1 MTSQTN
7 QIRNVNTQEKESN
20 AMSTDINADLDK
32 ARNEGIR
39 DILRR
44 FADGHPAADS
54 IVAHHTTPRHK
65 ISIPEG
71 MTTARASKQLAQAA
85 TAEQE
90 EKAFNKT
97 YRYRPWDGAAA
108 LSRVMKKYFGTSG
121 RGLAVHSFFGS
132 TPPQEI
138 EIEIAYGETISVPW
152 GRIEFEP
159 FEGTMDLGSS
169 YDPEYGPLFQ
179 VQVVAKKKYS
189 AEVYGFF
196 KMLELELQDHSIYKG
211 KAIRGNDEPRFL
223 DLTVDPSVVY
233 NDDVYASLDQSVWG
247 VIREAEL
254 LRSLNVKTD
263 PKVLLHG
270 PYGTG
275 KSEAG
280 RMTAKIA
287 TDNGWTFISFNS
299 GKSNLSDLEKTMQT
313 ARLLA
318 PAVVFVE
325 DVDLYA
331 SDEDNKAQSRM
342 LEMFDGISSKNQEVM
357 VLMTS
362 NRPANFSKGM
372 LRAGRINKMIEIG
385 PLDRKATERLIR
397 IVNKDMLGEV
407 DFDAVW
413 EATEGFEPAFIRQ
426 TFDDARQ
433 AAAIRHATDLRAAG
447 VYTEESAKKFLLTT
461 EDFVTAANVMRPQHH
476 SHMTAKE
483 QEKAPSLEQ
492 ILRSTLVSGLVED
505 MMLTNENI
513 GAINTRLIEK

>member
-1 MTSQTN
+1 MSIDT
-7 QIRNVNTQEKESN
+7 NVN
-20 AMSTDINADLDK
+20 LDK
-32 ARNEGIR
+32 QRNEGIR
-39 DILRR
+39 DLMRQ
-44 FADGHPAADS
+44 FADGHPSADS
-54 IVAHHTTPRHK
+54 IVAHHETPAHK
-65 ISIPEG
+65 ISIPET
-71 MTTARASKQLAQAA
+71 MTTARAAKQLAQAA

-108 LSRVMKKYFGTSG
+108 LHRVLKKYFGTTG
-121 RGLAVHSFFGS
+121 RGVAVQSFFGS

-138 EIEIAYGETISVPW
+138 EIEVSYTETISVPW
-152 GRIEFEP
+152 GLIEFEP
-159 FEGTMDLGSS
+159 FEGTLNLGSS

-196 KMLELELQDHSIYKG
+196 KMLELELLDHSIYKG

-223 DLTVDPSVVY
+223 DLRVDPSVVF
-233 NDDVYASLDQSVWG
+233 NSDVASSLDQSVWG
-247 VIREAEL
+247 VIREADL

-280 RMTAKIA
+280 RMTAKVA

-299 GKSNLSDLEKTMQT
+299 GKSTLSDLEKTMQT

-362 NRPANFSKGM
+362 NRPAAFSKGM

-385 PLDRKATERLIR
+385 PLNREATERLIR
-397 IVNKDMLGEV
+397 LVNKDMLGEV

-447 VYTEESAKKFLLTT
+447 TYTEEAAKKFLLTT

-476 SHMTAKE
+476 SHAEAKE

-492 ILRSTLVSGLVED
+492 IIRMSLVSGIVED
-505 MMLTNENI
+505 LRLENDQI
-513 GAINTRLIEK
+513 GSISAGLIEK

>member
-1 MTSQTN
+1 MTSTN
-7 QIRNVNTQEKESN
+7 PIRNTHTQERETSK
-20 AMSTDINADLDK
+20 MSTNTNVNPDK
-32 ARNEGIR
+32 QRNEGIR
-39 DILRR
+39 EVLRQ
-44 FADGHPAADS
+44 FAEGHPASDS

-65 ISIPEG
+65 ISIPED
-71 MTTARASKQLAQAA
+71 MTTARAAKQLAQAA

-97 YRYRPWDGAAA
+97 FRYRPWDGAAA
-108 LSRVMKKYFGTSG
+108 LHRVMKKYFGTTG

-138 EIEIAYGETISVPW
+138 EIEVAYQETISVPW

-159 FEGTMDLGSS
+159 FEGYMDLGGME
-169 YDPEYGPLFQ
+169 DPEYGPLFHIS
-179 VQVVAKKKYS
+179 VVAKKKYS

-196 KMLELELQDHSIYKG
+196 KMLEMELAEHSIYKG
-211 KAIRGNDEPRFL
+211 KAIRGNDEPKFL
-223 DLTVDPSVVY
+223 DLSVDPSVVY
-233 NDDVYASLDQSVWG
+233 NEDVYASLDQSIWG
-247 VIREAEL
+247 VIREADL

-280 RMTAKIA
+280 RMTARVA
-287 TDNGWTFISFNS
+287 VEHGWTFISFNS
-299 GKSNLSDLEKTMQT
+299 GKSTLSDLEKTMQT

-325 DVDLYA
+325 DVDIFA
-331 SDEDNKAQSRM
+331 SDEDSKAQSRM

-362 NRPANFSKGM
+362 NRPASFSKGM

-397 IVNKDMLGEV
+397 LVNKDMLGEV

-413 EATEGFEPAFIRQ
+413 EATAGFEPAFIRQ

-433 AAAIRHATDLRAAG
+433 AAAIRHATELRAAG
-447 VYTEESAKKFLLTT
+447 TYTEEAAKKFLLTT

-476 SHMTAKE
+476 SHLEAKE

-492 ILRSTLVSGLVED
+492 MIRNTLVSGLIED
-505 MMLTNENI
+505 LVLSNEKI
-513 GAINTRLIEK
+513 GDIESRLIEK